1 MSAEHAD
8 EQDTAD
14 ATNDASHDID
24 DKKNDDVDDSNN
36 GSDAQ
41 TDEAGDGTPIDMSSL
56 FEIELAAP
64 TSKTG
69 TKKRRRGL
77 PMLLQENTF
86 DSSLNVMYAVKFNYG
101 NGRWDA
107 INKYTKFIR
116 MSTTKL
122 IRIATWL
129 TVSCSWREARSG
141 DIQDRRRGLCKS
153 RGGRLLGG
161 RSPRNTRT

>member
-1 MSAEHAD
+1 MPPKRQKTAQTSKATRSAKQTAKPSRSDSDVVPGVSPDHAD
-8 EQDTAD
+8 EQETAD
-14 ATNDASHDID
+14 ATNDASHDTD
-24 DKKNDDVDDSNN
+24 DNKNDDVDHSNN

-41 TDEAGDGTPIDMSSL
+41 TDEAGDGTQIDMSSL

-77 PMLLQENTF
+77 SMSLQENTF

-101 NGRWDA
+101 NGKWDA

-116 MSTTKL
+116 MSATKS
-122 IRIATWL
+122 IRVAT
-129 TVSCSWREARSG
+129 
-141 DIQDRRRGLCKS
+141 
-153 RGGRLLGG
+153 
-161 RSPRNTRT
+161 